1 MFSKVMNNIFYYNLN
16 KDILNSRTI
25 KLVISSEFVKKQE
38 YKLKKIK
45 RSIYVRNV
53 NSSFKKKGFI
63 EHMVKVYIY
72 SLLEI
77 QRKNRD

>member
-45 RSIYVRNV
+45 RPIYVRNV

-72 SLLEI
+72 I
-77 QRKNRD
+77 HY